1 MNTVNFLPATTSP
14 VSHPLVNFLLQVQQ
28 SSSHV
33 RLRWKHPGNNGA
45 AISSYNIE
53 VAGCKNISFDVLT
66 GEGSETEEETSVLQ
80 EYDITDL
87 QPNTLY
93 RIRVQAVN
101 KIGCGPFR

>member
-1 MNTVNFLPATTSP
+1 M
-14 VSHPLVNFLLQVQQ
+14 
-28 SSSHV
+28 

-66 GEGSETEEETSVLQ
+66 GERSETEEETSVLQ
-80 EYDITDL
+80 EYGITDL

-93 RIRVQAVN
+93 RWANVYTVTVN
-101 KIGCGPFR
+101 LHHV